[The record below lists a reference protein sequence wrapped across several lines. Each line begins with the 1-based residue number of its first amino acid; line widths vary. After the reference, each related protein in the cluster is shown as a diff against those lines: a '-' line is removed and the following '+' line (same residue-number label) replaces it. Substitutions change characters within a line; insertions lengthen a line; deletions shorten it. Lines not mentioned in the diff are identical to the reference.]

1 MLIAPSGMPAALAS
15 SAMRSSDR
23 HASSAGFTTHA
34 LPAASAP
41 PTLRPKICIG

>member
-1 MLIAPSGMPAALAS
+1 MAPAGKPTSAASWATRISDRQAS
-15 SAMRSSDR
+15 SD
-23 HASSAGFTTHA
+23 GLTTQT